1 MPEKTLSTHIL
12 NKHDVDTNWEDSSY
26 VAKSGELIVY
36 DVDSNNASPRLKIG
50 DGNTVTD
57 DLPFIAA
64 GSIYSGTL
72 PVGTDLNTLYGNQHW
87 GKIYWLVDTHNISNT
102 PNSVTSGSVEI
113 IRAGY
118 SSTIQI
124 FRTSTASSS
133 SSRPTSYQRRIDD
146 QNPDSPTEWEE
157 IVTAEGSYPSLM
169 AGGVVATQGSVSDDL
184 DNFKG
189 SAYYGKSY
197 YWVGGQNPSNTPPGA
212 NGGLLL
218 VQRCGGV
225 TTAQIFITH
234 RSSNGTTPP
243 VVYQRSQTSTDTWS
257 DWGEIVNTSTNQTFT
272 SRKTWTVTP
281 CIIGK
286 SLGMDVG
293 TAPSSTQYMTTIRW
307 LDKNEK
313 YVGQVEGYQRSDNS
327 RAVYFMTGNGDG
339 TKWGDR
345 LGIGVHEDGAISQY
359 ARLHQMIQTGM

>member
-36 DVDSNNASPRLKIG
+36 DIDSNNTSPRLKIG
-50 DGNTVTD
+50 DSNTVTS

-124 FRTSTASSS
+124 FRTSSASSS
-133 SSRPTSYQRRIDD
+133 SSRSTSYQRRIDD

-157 IVTAEGSYPSLM
+157 IVTSDGSYPSLM
-169 AGGVVATQGSVSDDL
+169 AGGVNSQRLTNEDL
-184 DNFKG
+184 DTLRGTNYIGRF
-189 SAYYGKSY
+189 YYGAARNTVSNKPTGVDAFGLWVIAASAIGTYGNTVQVLY
-197 YWVGGQNPSNTPPGA
+197 YPAGNT
-212 NGGLLL
+212 
-218 VQRCGGV
+218 
-225 TTAQIFITH
+225 
-234 RSSNGTTPP
+234 SSTKPT
-243 VVYQRSQTSTDTWS
+243 VYQRCYSANTWG
-257 DWGEIVNTSTNQTFT
+257 DWEEIVTSYGSYPN
-272 SRKTWTVTP
+272 
-281 CIIGK
+281 
-286 SLGMDVG
+286 LGAGIWRNV
-293 TAPSSTQYMTTIRW
+293 
-307 LDKNEK
+307 
-313 YVGQVEGYQRSDNS
+313 
-327 RAVYFMTGNGDG
+327 
-339 TKWGDR
+339 R
-345 LGIGVHEDGAISQY
+345 LSAN
-359 ARLHQMIQTGM
+359 